1 MGRHTVVLHYLGRGQ
16 HLVTHKIVEVTR
28 PLAPVDRYQSPVR
41 QAVERQAR
49 ALHEELG
56 RQPGDLDAVDVDR
69 GRDDEYR
76 PRLASRGILQGL
88 VQLRGGVVA
97 VELRADELEE
107 RLFVVLD
114 LSVLPA
120 GESAGV
126 LRCPCCRSLAGAR
139 PRRKRPW
146 TAALETV
153 MLCVLGDLTHFSFS

>member
-1 MGRHTVVLHYLGRGQ
+1 MGRHTVILHDLSRRQ

-28 PLAPVDRYQSPVR
+28 PLAPVDGHQSPVR

-56 RQPGDLDAVDVDR
+56 RQPSDLDAVDVDR

-76 PRLASRGILQGL
+76 PRLASRAILQGL

-97 VELRADELEE
+97 VELGADELEE

-114 LSVLPA
+114 LAVLPA
-120 GESAGV
+120 GGVSRRSPVSVLSVSCWRPSATK
-126 LRCPCCRSLAGAR
+126 PS
-139 PRRKRPW
+139 
-146 TAALETV
+146 
-153 MLCVLGDLTHFSFS
+153 MDNSS